1 MIGKRKE
8 DGNNS
13 EPTVLGPIPLVFT
26 HSRITG
32 HAKAHDTDDRRRV
45 LYTTT
50 KHSIRERREDGHGAS
65 HAAKTDCMRNETLTS
80 RPQIP
85 NASTKEMGGPT
96 GEPTNGTL
104 ETQGKTQWGWSVM
117 RMGLW
122 GALSSKKYEVTGCL
136 HFHLHQTNS
145 CGKSNAG
152 PV

>member
-96 GEPTNGTL
+96 GEPTNG
-104 ETQGKTQWGWSVM
+104 KDS
-117 RMGLW
+117 
-122 GALSSKKYEVTGCL
+122 
-136 HFHLHQTNS
+136 FPLHQAFAREKNHKKGHSHVRTR
-145 CGKSNAG
+145 
-152 PV
+152 